1 MFCYSVINLGNHFFL
16 PIKSELIEGFWC
28 SRCLKNNIDLS
39 NMIGIFTSS
48 ATASL
53 VAKIGTK
60 IFFIQI
66 LGFSIIILCYLQAEI
81 DYRPFMLFYRVLS
94 YNYAQ
99 KNSGQSKKSWGCGVH
114 FCHGSNISVGL
125 TLEGKVPRC
134 ARNTLALCRR
144 KNLLLFHNLGV

>member
-1 MFCYSVINLGNHFFL
+1 MGNPVFQL
-16 PIKSELIEGFWC
+16 IKSELMDRFWH
-28 SRCLKNNIDLS
+28 SRWLNNHIDLF
-39 NMIGIFTSS
+39 NMKGIFASD

-60 IFFIQI
+60 FFFQT

-81 DYRPFMLFYRVLS
+81 DYRPFMLFYRLMS